1 MATIKEIERHALNIR
16 RNIIKMLAHAGSG
29 HTAGALGLA
38 DVFAAMYFDILRYNP
53 ENPDD
58 PNRDILVVS
67 NGHVCPALYAALA
80 EVKLIPEKELIAL
93 RQFGSRL
100 QGHPQRELLSWLE
113 TTSGPLGEGLSQS
126 AGMAYALK
134 YFDHNEKR
142 QIYCITG
149 DGELDEGSNWEA
161 LMFAAK
167 NNLHNMTMIID
178 RNNIQIDGT
187 TEEVMPLEPLADKL
201 KSFGMHVIQ
210 IDGNSIDSIID
221 ACSMA
226 RAVTE
231 QPTAIIAY
239 TIPGKG
245 VDFMENDYLWH
256 GKAPNKEE
264 AAKALGQLEAEE
276 L

>member
-1 MATIKEIERHALNIR
+1 MTIREIERHALNIR
-16 RNIIKMLAHAGSG
+16 CNVIKMLSAAGSG

-38 DVFAAMYFDILRYNP
+38 DVFAALYFDILCYNP
-53 ENPDD
+53 KD
-58 PNRDILVVS
+58 PNDPDRDILVVS
-67 NGHVCPALYAALA
+67 NGHVCPVLYATLA
-80 EVKLIPEKELIAL
+80 EAKLIPEKELLTL
-93 RQFGSRL
+93 RKFGSRL
-100 QGHPQRELLSWLE
+100 QGHPEREMLPWIE
-113 TTSGPLGEGLSQS
+113 TTSGPLGEGLSQA

-134 YFDHNEKR
+134 NIDSGKTR
-142 QIYCITG
+142 QIYVVTG
-149 DGELDEGSNWEA
+149 DGELDEGQNWEA

-167 NNLHNMTMIID
+167 NNLCNMTVIID

-201 KSFGMHVIQ
+201 ESFGLHVVQ
-210 IDGNSIDSIID
+210 IDGNNVDSIID

-245 VDFMENDYLWH
+245 VDFMENDYRWH
-256 GKAPNKEE
+256 GKTPNKEE
-264 AAKALGQLEAEE
+264 AARALMQLETEK